1 MRINHSSH
9 QNQSSKFSTKPNQQE
24 CGRSSHIWNG
34 RFCIYAA
41 MGKRRRMLEADD
53 IAVALKVSKEK
64 YHGQDPQPAI
74 TYPDGEYIRGSQ
86 SIKSIGTRLAK
97 LLLSFYKKRP
107 EWPMAI
113 CEQTTGKM
121 VQMEQ
126 ADELVQEPQ
135 MAQQIV

>member
-1 MRINHSSH
+1 
-9 QNQSSKFSTKPNQQE
+9 
-24 CGRSSHIWNG
+24 
-34 RFCIYAA
+34 

-107 EWPMAI
+107 HRMLGVLILKKIIKFGIRKKNLAK
-113 CEQTTGKM
+113 GKGSKN
-121 VQMEQ
+121 
-126 ADELVQEPQ
+126 L
-135 MAQQIV
+135 

>member
-9 QNQSSKFSTKPNQQE
+9 QNQSSEFSAKPNQQE
-24 CGRSSHIWNG
+24 CRRSSHIWNG

-41 MGKRRRMLEADD
+41 MGKGRRRMEADD
-53 IAVALKVSKEK
+53 TTLTLKVSKEK
-64 YHGQDPQPAI
+64 YHGQDTQPAI

-113 CEQTTGKM
+113 CEQTTWKM

-126 ADELVQEPQ
+126 ADELVQEPK
-135 MAQQIV
+135 MAKYIV